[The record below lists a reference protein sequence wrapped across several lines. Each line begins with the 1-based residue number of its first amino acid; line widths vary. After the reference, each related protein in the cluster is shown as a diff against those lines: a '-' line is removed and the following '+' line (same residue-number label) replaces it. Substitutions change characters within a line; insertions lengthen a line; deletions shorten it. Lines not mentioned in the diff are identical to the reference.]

1 MVLDM
6 IKNRRST
13 RAYKKEQVS
22 DREIMAL
29 LEAGAWAPSGHNMQ
43 PWHFTVV
50 QRKELIDNL
59 SDISKDTFKNS
70 KDEIARKM
78 ANNPDFNLFYN
89 SPTVIIVSYKNDA
102 VTPIEDISAAIQNIL
117 IQGEEMDLG
126 TCWNGFIMGAFKG
139 DQSQNLIKELSI
151 PSGYT
156 PHQAI
161 SVGYPKAKVQNA
173 PIRKNDYYNFIK

>member
-13 RAYKKEQVS
+13 RAYRSEQVA
-22 DREIMAL
+22 DKEIMTL

-50 QRKELIDNL
+50 QRKDLINSL
-59 SDISKDTFKNS
+59 SDISKDTFKDS

-89 SPTVIIVSYKNDA
+89 SPTVIVVSYRDDA
-102 VTPIEDISAAIQNIL
+102 VTPIEDVSAAIQNIL
-117 IQGEEMDLG
+117 LQGEEMDLG
-126 TCWNGFIMGAFKG
+126 TCWNGFVMGAFRGKQK
-139 DQSQNLIKELSI
+139 DRVIEELNI
-151 PSGYT
+151 PAGYT

-161 SVGYPKAKVQNA
+161 SVGYPKAKVKNA
-173 PIRKNDYYNFIK
+173 PARKTDYYNFIK